1 MVNLLLLV
9 VVLHEILIEKM
20 YVAEELTRKVFRE
33 NVLV

>member
-9 VVLHEILIEKM
+9 VVLHKILIEKM
-20 YVAEELTRKVFRE
+20 NVTEELTRKVFPE